1 MAASAGDACRGARR
15 RAVGQDGTVGQDG
28 RGGSEPAGGAGPW
41 SRVDCGAL
49 AGRSG
54 GKRRLEAQPAR
65 LHCGARSRMPFCR
78 GRRHAGEDRPKR
90 GAGLALRVPS
100 GRKKRSGASACLPPR
115 LRLRP
120 RRPPTQIARR
130 TFQTWQVKLGEV
142 QIEWRLGQVCWTRGP
157 DGAPALPLGH
167 SVRSAAVTA
176 HPRPPLGRPDPES
189 DVRAARDGLPGRG
202 GSSIQTA
209 RQRNRRASP
218 ARQGLLPEAAP
229 AAPVGAA
236 AGGLHPSAAFKSS
249 GAPPPF
255 YRSSTSR
262 AHTSSV
268 EGLFRWREETLSFQS
283 PHGRTLGAETVTR
296 FSLFGRTHAGRSR
309 SLRLD
314 SSGLLAKVEFQSGA
328 GKKPFRTGRVRAV
341 SGGRVSRSP

>member
-15 RAVGQDGTVGQDG
+15 RAAGQDGAVGQDR
-28 RGGSEPAGGAGPW
+28 RGGSEPTGGAGPW

-130 TFQTWQVKLGEV
+130 TSQTWQVKLGEV

-176 HPRPPLGRPDPES
+176 HPRPPLGRPDPELRCS
-189 DVRAARDGLPGRG
+189 GCAGWTAGRG
-202 GSSIQTA
+202 GSSVQTA

-236 AGGLHPSAAFKSS
+236 AGGPPLPAAFKSS
-249 GAPPPF
+249 GAPPPLH
-255 YRSSTSR
+255 RSSTSR

-268 EGLFRWREETLSFQS
+268 EGLF
-283 PHGRTLGAETVTR
+283 
-296 FSLFGRTHAGRSR
+296 
-309 SLRLD
+309 
-314 SSGLLAKVEFQSGA
+314 
-328 GKKPFRTGRVRAV
+328 
-341 SGGRVSRSP
+341 

>member
-15 RAVGQDGTVGQDG
+15 RAAGQDGAVGQDR
-28 RGGSEPAGGAGPW
+28 RGGSEPTGGAGPW

-176 HPRPPLGRPDPES
+176 HSRPPLGRPDPELRCS
-189 DVRAARDGLPGRG
+189 GCAGW
-202 GSSIQTA
+202 TA
-209 RQRNRRASP
+209 RQGRVLRSDSEAEKPQGQSGPAGSP
-218 ARQGLLPEAAP
+218 P
-229 AAPVGAA
+229 
-236 AGGLHPSAAFKSS
+236 GGNACCACRGCSRWP
-249 GAPPPF
+249 APPSGVQVIGRTSPF
-255 YRSSTSR
+255 LSIQ
-262 AHTSSV
+262 HV
-268 EGLFRWREETLSFQS
+268 EGKHIEC
-283 PHGRTLGAETVTR
+283 GRAFLDGVK
-296 FSLFGRTHAGRSR
+296 
-309 SLRLD
+309 RL
-314 SSGLLAKVEFQSGA
+314 
-328 GKKPFRTGRVRAV
+328 
-341 SGGRVSRSP
+341 

>member
-1 MAASAGDACRGARR
+1 MAASAGDACRGARC

-65 LHCGARSRMPFCR
+65 LHRGARSRMPFCR

-100 GRKKRSGASACLPPR
+100 GRKKRLGASACLPPR

-130 TFQTWQVKLGEV
+130 TSQTWQIKLGEV
-142 QIEWRLGQVCWTRGP
+142 QIEWRLGQACWTRGP

-176 HPRPPLGRPDPES
+176 HPRPPLGRPDPELRCS
-189 DVRAARDGLPGRG
+189 GCAGWTCPAGAGPPFRQRG
-202 GSSIQTA
+202 GETA
-209 RQRNRRASP
+209 
-218 ARQGLLPEAAP
+218 G
-229 AAPVGAA
+229 PVR
-236 AGGLHPSAAFKSS
+236 P
-249 GAPPPF
+249 
-255 YRSSTSR
+255 
-262 AHTSSV
+262 
-268 EGLFRWREETLSFQS
+268 
-283 PHGRTLGAETVTR
+283 
-296 FSLFGRTHAGRSR
+296 
-309 SLRLD
+309 
-314 SSGLLAKVEFQSGA
+314 
-328 GKKPFRTGRVRAV
+328 
-341 SGGRVSRSP
+341 GRVSSRRQRLLRLWGLQPVARTSQRRSSHRAPLLLLFTDPARRGQTNRV